1 MTMTA
6 LASYLFQTKP
16 DGMDYD
22 QAAQLCLRLYCT
34 VDGVP
39 EQLLPLTK
47 EKLGDSFA
55 ELTKAG
61 WVREENSHWSSIYG
75 ATLHQMTD
83 RGHWIEVIA
92 SLYKKGP
99 EVRDP
104 ERAEALARA
113 VDFGDKPRKEG

>member
-1 MTMTA
+1 MTA
-6 LASYLFQTKP
+6 LASYLLKTKP

-22 QAAQLCLRLYCT
+22 QTAQLCLRLYCT

-47 EKLGDSFA
+47 EKLGDAFA
-55 ELTKAG
+55 ELAKAG

-75 ATLHQMTD
+75 ATFHQMTD

-92 SLYKKGP
+92 SLFKKEPGGL
-99 EVRDP
+99 DW
-104 ERAEALARA
+104 ERAEALARVVGFVA
-113 VDFGDKPRKEG
+113 KPRKEG